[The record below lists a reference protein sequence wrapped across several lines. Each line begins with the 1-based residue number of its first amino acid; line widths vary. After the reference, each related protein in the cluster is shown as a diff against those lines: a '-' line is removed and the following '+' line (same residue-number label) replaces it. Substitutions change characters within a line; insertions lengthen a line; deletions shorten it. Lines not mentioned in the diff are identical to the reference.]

1 MSTPHLRRD
10 PPKQQASPMRPKK
23 RAGGNLEGH
32 RQKRTKKTRPMP
44 TPWPEEHKQI
54 RQSAANNSLDPA
66 IELLGDSLH
75 DSSSSSNGQMLAPNA
90 MQQRNRGLGQITSP
104 KPVSNFAGRYHT
116 NNVPYGS
123 TTMTD
128 SLSFVQPLPLYN
140 SHTSTSSSVSASS
153 TSSSNAQSISAVW
166 QSAWPRLK
174 KMGWT
179 RRERGTRGYD
189 FFRPFAIPSTAKYGQ
204 DKFRDEQNLL
214 NGLTDTEFAEAMGKK
229 ASPSGNVIEEEE
241 GRGQDDDDDD
251 EDNEDNEDNEMEE
264 MELHC
269 SLCES
274 EVCVF
279 RGMKGHLS
287 MHVQNAN
294 AAATSISFSSSSLK
308 SVSVSQQKPRLVDR
322 SRNSMSM
329 SSTKKKPKPSKF
341 NSKTKKAANK
351 SLDQAIE
358 LLGDSL
364 HDSSSIE
371 IWRTLQQSTLG
382 WKYVKGDL
390 TNVWLYLLPSVSKM
404 KGVLRF
410 NMFSSVDNL
419 VNTLKQRHEELFGSK
434 SSTILAA
441 KRGSSN
447 RNSSGGTPASVE
459 QPHRRSLPRTN
470 NESTTTSEEAY
481 HAQIVNQQ
489 QHLLT
494 MPGVDDS
501 CFSSTIA
508 AAAGVRRESPDE
520 DFCNSMMTIL
530 SQQSDEELL
539 QHQQAALKQHEIE
552 AEHVCSVCQE
562 IMSWN
567 SICVPALL
575 VCGHVSTCVSCYEK
589 WNNGKLVKLCPICKI
604 TQTISPIR
612 VDLGYTSLD
621 EPRFSLDVTYLT
633 RVTQQK
639 TPIIILCTL
648 SSTGEEIKK
657 SATKILLDQKIDYP
671 EEFQSLTFRTQK
683 KTFHLHGNT
692 TLYDI
697 GFQKSSHAL
706 YIQEDELPINHK
718 FIQERLEKMEKSP
731 DTKFKIRLRAAKGL
745 ELSDINVIVEKQYTI
760 KELMQ
765 NLNRYLMGKYY
776 TSIVGKKL
784 TISFPRIGVLLD
796 DKLTLGE
803 LRINTTSRVMFTI
816 FD

>member
-1 MSTPHLRRD
+1 
-10 PPKQQASPMRPKK
+10 MRSKR

-241 GRGQDDDDDD
+241 GSGQDDDDDD

-520 DFCNSMMTIL
+520 DYCNSIMTML

-552 AEHVCSVCQE
+552 AKHVCSVCQE
-562 IMSWN
+562 VMSWN

-575 VCGHVSTCVSCYEK
+575 VCGHVETCLTCYLK
-589 WNNGKLVKLCPICKI
+589 WNQGNFIKVCPICKV
-604 TQTISPIR
+604 TQTTSPIR
-612 VDLGYTSLD
+612 VDLGYIYLD

-639 TPIIILCTL
+639 TPVTISCKL
-648 SSTGEEIKK
+648 SSTGEDIKK
-657 SATKILLDQKIDYP
+657 SATIKILLDKKIDYP
-671 EEFQSLTFRTQK
+671 EEFQTLIFRTK
-683 KTFHLHGNT
+683 KTSFILHGNT

-697 GFQKSSHAL
+697 GFQKSSHKL
-706 YIQEDELPINHK
+706 YIQEDELPIDHK
-718 FIQERLEKMEKSP
+718 FIQERLERMKNSP
-731 DTKFKIRLRAAKGL
+731 NTEYTIKLRAAKGL
-745 ELSDINVIVEKQYTI
+745 GLSDISMAVQKDHTI
-760 KELMQ
+760 KSLMDRLAQ
-765 NLNRYLMGKYY
+765 HLMGKYHI
-776 TSIVGKKL
+776 SIAGKKL
-784 TISFPRIGVLLD
+784 LINFPKIGVLLEG
-796 DKLTLGE
+796 KLTLAE
-803 LRINTTSRVMFTI
+803 LKISTTSHVVFRI
-816 FD
+816 FG